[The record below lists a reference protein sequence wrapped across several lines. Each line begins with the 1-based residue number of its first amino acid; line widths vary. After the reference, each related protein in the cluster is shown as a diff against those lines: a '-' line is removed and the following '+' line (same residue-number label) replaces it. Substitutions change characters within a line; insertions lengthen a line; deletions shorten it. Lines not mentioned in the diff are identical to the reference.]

1 MSQVI
6 PEGWALAKLDE
17 LISYEGVIADGD
29 WVESKDQDPEGS
41 IRLIQL
47 ADIGDGEFLN
57 KSNRFMNVASAQRLN
72 CTLLKENDVLIAR
85 MPDPL
90 GRACLF
96 PKIENEAVTV
106 VDVCLIRLDDRAGI
120 SPKVLMHWIN
130 SSVIRNIIALEATGT
145 TRKRITRKKLS
156 HFDFPLPPL
165 AEQKVIAD
173 KLDELL
179 AQVERTKARLD
190 AIPAILKSFRQSLLA
205 AAVSG
210 KLTEEWR
217 GVNPEILLDGPV
229 TFNNKKFDEVEYG
242 EIEFQIPN
250 TWVAVRF
257 GALVKLINGDR
268 GKNYPNRNEYVE
280 TGLPFINTGHI
291 EPNGS
296 LSTERMNYITR
307 EKFNNLGGGKIIPG
321 DLVYCLRGATM
332 GKTAKVDNYAEGAI
346 ASSLVIVRPNRQ
358 LLTSFAYQFLISP
371 QGKDLITRFDNGS
384 AQPNLSAKSVSI
396 YPFALPTIEEQT
408 EIVRRVEELFA
419 FADNVEAQVNAAQLR
434 VNNLTQSILAKAFRG
449 ELTADWRA
457 ANPELISG
465 DNSAEALL
473 KKIKAER
480 EAIKKQPKPERSAVK
495 KKTGSSMSKQMIKV
509 VEALKEAGKPLSG
522 QQLLAAAGY
531 PSDSNTEQLE
541 QFFLDIRDALTVDK
555 SIVKVKRG
563 DDGQDWFTSADVAT
577 HE

>member
-6 PEGWALAKLDE
+6 PEGWLNSKLEDVVDAIVGGGTPSKAISSYFQGDIPWMSVKDMNKNE
-17 LISYEGVIADGD
+17 LVDTVDHIS
-29 WVESKDQDPEGS
+29 Q
-41 IRLIQL
+41 
-47 ADIGDGEFLN
+47 
-57 KSNRFMNVASAQRLN
+57 
-72 CTLLKENDVLIAR
+72 
-85 MPDPL
+85 
-90 GRACLF
+90 
-96 PKIENEAVTV
+96 EAVE
-106 VDVCLIRLDDRAGI
+106 
-120 SPKVLMHWIN
+120 N
-130 SSVIRNIIALEATGT
+130 SSTNVIPAGTPIVATRMSLGKIVTASFDSAINQDLKALFVNFNVEKPYLVYWYRSIGNLIESLGTGT
-145 TRKRITRKKLS
+145 TVKGIRLEVLKGL
-156 HFDFPLPPL
+156 DFPLPPL

-179 AQVERTKARLD
+179 AQVESTKARLD
-190 AIPAILKSFRQSLLA
+190 AIPAILKSFRQSVLA

-217 GVNPEILLDGPV
+217 GVNPAILLDGPV
-229 TFNNKKFDEVEYG
+229 TFNNNKFDEVEYG

-419 FADNVEAQVNAAQLR
+419 FADKVEAQVNAAQLR

-449 ELTADWRA
+449 ELTADWRS

-465 DNSAEALL
+465 ENSAEALL
-473 KKIKAER
+473 KRIKAER
-480 EAIKKQPKPERSAVK
+480 EALATK
-495 KKTGSSMSKQMIKV
+495 KKPTNK
-509 VEALKEAGKPLSG
+509 LK
-522 QQLLAAAGY
+522 
-531 PSDSNTEQLE
+531 
-541 QFFLDIRDALTVDK
+541 
-555 SIVKVKRG
+555 
-563 DDGQDWFTSADVAT
+563 
-577 HE
+577 